1 MRPLLPRE
9 KGILWFLA
17 VLVVAVGFYYVVWA
31 PKSKE
36 IGALSQQLK
45 TKQDELKRLQ
55 AQAAQKDQLE
65 KRLQELQRQVADT
78 EAKLPSSREI
88 PALLVQLE
96 GLASQVGA
104 NLTLIRP
111 GPQQGAQGGQQ
122 GGAQPPRPGMA
133 PTPAPSLGLQQFNLE
148 LNAEGTFDTVQNFV
162 RGIENFPRFIA
173 MSDLKITPLPVKPG
187 ESPDRPRLAIGV
199 SATTY
204 FVPESGGGR

>member
-9 KGILWFLA
+9 KGILWVLA
-17 VLVVAVGFYYVVWA
+17 VLVVAIGFYYVIWA

-45 TKQDELKRLQ
+45 TKQDELVRLR

-78 EAKLPSSREI
+78 EAKLPTSREI

-111 GPQQGAQGGQQ
+111 GPQQGAQGTG
-122 GGAQPPRPGMA
+122 QPPRPGTA
-133 PTPAPSLGLQQFNLE
+133 PAPPPGLGLQQFNLE
-148 LNAEGTFDTVQNFV
+148 LNAEGTFDNVQSFL

-173 MSDLKITPLPVKPG
+173 MSDLKITPLPARAG
-187 ESPDRPRLAIGV
+187 ESAGRPKLAIGV

-204 FVPESGGGR
+204 FAPEGGAGR